1 MTLQYTDIDNPDML
15 PRLPGWF
22 MALMVIL
29 LLVALSLSFAEEPKT
44 YPPASPVPGGVEIQV
59 AEDGTPRFLIDLAAI
74 DWKRVDRT
82 KWYAKPV
89 EFGKQVTNNTKKNY
103 KAHPF
108 KWILTS
114 LATYG
119 VASGKADEWID
130 KGKELIGQGDDGK
143 KKEPKPVLTEQPAVV
158 VFGSGNTVSTPEAD
172 GVYINGQ
179 WNTVE
184 VQQPWQGGE

>member
-82 KWYAKPV
+82 KWYAKPA
-89 EFGKQVTNNTKKNY
+89 EFGKQVTNNTKKNF
-103 KAHPF
+103 KAHSF
-108 KWILTS
+108 KWVLTS
-114 LATYG
+114 LAIYG
-119 VASGKADEWID
+119 VASGKADDWID

-158 VFGSGNTVSTPEAD
+158 VFGSWNTVSTPEAD

-179 WNTVE
+179 GNTVE

>member
-1 MTLQYTDIDNPDML
+1 MQGTRLEYDDVENPDL
-15 PRLPGWF
+15 TPRVPGWF
-22 MALMVIL
+22 
-29 LLVALSLSFAEEPKT
+29 VALVVVLLTAVLSLTFAGAEDAPT
-44 YPPASPVPGGVEIQV
+44 SGGVEIQV

>member
-1 MTLQYTDIDNPDML
+1 MTKKTGTLTIELNPV
-15 PRLPGWF
+15 PELPGW
-22 MALMVIL
+22 
-29 LLVALSLSFAEEPKT
+29 LVALIVGLLIAVCDVAMAEEEPMK
-44 YPPASPVPGGVEIQV
+44 PGGIEIQV
-59 AEDGTPRFLIDLAAI
+59 GNDGTPRFLIDLAAI